1 MRQGKK
7 KKMHSASAAV
17 AIVSK
22 EKCLF
27 QNAAVLLLAVSEIVL
42 HPRRQRALECMF
54 PPQPVTKTK
63 QSKNNKSFILFKV
76 NPELLCW
83 ITVTMHEADGTL
95 LFPYRANVWTKNLL
109 TVFKDQFQQPKHNYG
124 TPPFCLLKLQ
134 TQLNRERHF
143 YHFTG
148 CYLKKC
154 YRPVWGL
161 ECKGSMQEL
170 DKRNKQKRPLVNLMD
185 DYKCR

>member
-1 MRQGKK
+1 MRPCCSWLFRNCASST
-7 KKMHSASAAV
+7 SATGPRV
-17 AIVSK
+17 HVS
-22 EKCLF
+22 
-27 QNAAVLLLAVSEIVL
+27 
-42 HPRRQRALECMF
+42 
-54 PPQPVTKTK
+54 PQPVTKTK

-109 TVFKDQFQQPKHNYG
+109 TVQRPVSTAKTQLWYA
-124 TPPFCLLKLQ
+124 PFCLLKLQ
-134 TQLNRERHF
+134 TRLNRERHF

-148 CYLKKC
+148 CYLKKNVIGQSE
-154 YRPVWGL
+154 VWNARAL
-161 ECKGSMQEL
+161 CKSWTKE
-170 DKRNKQKRPLVNLMD
+170 RNKKRPLVNLMD

>member
-1 MRQGKK
+1 MRPCCSWLFRNCASST
-7 KKMHSASAAV
+7 SATGPRV
-17 AIVSK
+17 HVS
-22 EKCLF
+22 
-27 QNAAVLLLAVSEIVL
+27 
-42 HPRRQRALECMF
+42 
-54 PPQPVTKTK
+54 PQPVTKTK

-109 TVFKDQFQQPKHNYG
+109 TVQRPVSTAKTQLWYA
-124 TPPFCLLKLQ
+124 PFCLLKLQ
-134 TQLNRERHF
+134 TRLNRERHF

-170 DKRNKQKRPLVNLMD
+170 DKRNKQKKRPLVNLMD

>member
-1 MRQGKK
+1 MRPCCSWLFRNCASST
-7 KKMHSASAAV
+7 SATGPRV
-17 AIVSK
+17 HVS
-22 EKCLF
+22 
-27 QNAAVLLLAVSEIVL
+27 
-42 HPRRQRALECMF
+42 
-54 PPQPVTKTK
+54 PQPVTKTK

-109 TVFKDQFQQPKHNYG
+109 TVQRPVSTAKTQLWYA
-124 TPPFCLLKLQ
+124 PFCLLKLQ
-134 TQLNRERHF
+134 TRLNRERHF

-148 CYLKKC
+148 CYLKKNVIGQSE
-154 YRPVWGL
+154 VWNARAL
-161 ECKGSMQEL
+161 CKSWTKET
-170 DKRNKQKRPLVNLMD
+170 NKKRPLVNLMD